1 MIRKRTFPM
10 VLILM
15 FIFGLSPFNRAV
27 SKLLTKK
34 QPASLST
41 PRAVNPMGSGGNGHT
56 GTPGEW
62 YIGQPPP
69 NPKPG
74 APILLFV
81 QGLNSTAQT
90 WWEDNNMYETAVHHG
105 YQTAF
110 LQLYDAGGASADM
123 WDNGRLLADKI
134 KDIHRY
140 FGNRPLAVIAHS
152 KGGVDAQTA
161 LVYYGAWPY
170 VTNVITLSTP
180 HYGSQLA
187 DLAYS
192 AWAGWLAKLLGKQG
206 DGTYSMQ
213 TAYMESFRQAT
224 DRRKEVYYNRFDT
237 MGGNDWGRWFSST
250 WFGGI
255 YLSQYGENDGVVTVA
270 SSRLPYGHEITIGDW
285 DHFKIRTGITF
296 PYFEP
301 VIEKTAEMPLT
312 VEKYHVEKASGES
325 LEVSH
330 WIHGGPLSPGDNP
343 IPVTVEDHVKRL
355 RLDVLSTAQLG
366 AIYWSS
372 PDGKRINAK
381 AESEK
386 TTIGIF
392 KGATHHGL
400 ELNHPKPGTW
410 TLHVNADQKD
420 AYLLVSHF
428 LSDVH
433 LNYWKNV
440 SVLDHERGKTKQIT
454 NQFSANENIIDLQS
468 LKVTYRMIKEKSA
481 AVTEALNTIVK
492 SGAKHDII
500 LDDPDAIYNITADIE
515 GRTKAGYPFKRTIVE
530 TH

>member
-1 MIRKRTFPM
+1 M

-15 FIFGLSPFNRAV
+15 FIFGLSPFNRTF
-27 SKLLTKK
+27 SKVRSTKK
-34 QPASLST
+34 QPAPLLT
-41 PRAVNPMGSGGNGHT
+41 PRAVHPMGSRGNGHT
-56 GTPGEW
+56 ETPGEW
-62 YIGQPPP
+62 YIGQPPS

-81 QGLNSTAQT
+81 QGLNSTAQM
-90 WWEDNNMYETAVHHG
+90 WWEDNDMYETALQHG

-110 LQLYDAGGASADM
+110 LQLYDASGTSADM

-140 FGNRPLAVIAHS
+140 FGNRPLAIIAHS

-180 HYGSQLA
+180 HHGSQLA

-224 DRRKEVYYNRFDT
+224 DRRQEAYYNRFDT
-237 MGGNDWGRWFSST
+237 MGGHDWGRWFSST
-250 WFGGI
+250 WFGGL
-255 YLSQYGENDGVVTVA
+255 YLSQYGESDGVVTVS
-270 SSRLPYGHEITIGDW
+270 SSRLPYGHEIAIGAW

-301 VIEKTAEMPLT
+301 IIAETANMPLT
-312 VEKYHVEKASGES
+312 VKKYREKASGES
-325 LEVSH
+325 SEVSH

-343 IPVTVEDHVKRL
+343 ISVTVEDHVKRL
-355 RLDVLSTAQLG
+355 RLDVLTTDQLS
-366 AIYWSS
+366 AIYWIS
-372 PDGKRINAK
+372 PDGRQINAE
-381 AESEK
+381 AASEK

-392 KGATHHGL
+392 KGAIHHGL
-400 ELNHPKPGTW
+400 ELNHPEPGTW

-428 LSDVH
+428 LSDAH
-433 LNYWKNV
+433 LTFWKNM
-440 SVLDHERGKTKQIT
+440 SVVAHEKEKAKQFT
-454 NQFSANENIIDLQS
+454 CQFSANESSIDLQS
-468 LKVTYRMIKEKSA
+468 LKVTYRIVKEKSA
-481 AVTEALNTIVK
+481 TVTEALNAIVK
-492 SGAKHDII
+492 SRSKHDII

-515 GRTKAGYPFKRTIVE
+515 GLTQAGYPFKRTIVE